1 MKFARSILMLPRFHK
16 RLISIAVDMLGL
28 WLVAVMAIW
37 LRFGDSVFPLLDYL
51 PAIALLSILALPIFI
66 TRGLYRA
73 VVRYIGHHF
82 AMTVLTSVTMV
93 FVLWAAAIFML
104 DLKFPR
110 SAIVIAWLLALFY
123 IGITR
128 LAARWLLSE
137 GLVKSHYASRK
148 NVVIFGAGSSGK
160 QLHSALAKVSGY
172 KVIGFIDDDK
182 PLQKHDI
189 DSVRVF
195 GRDQLS
201 RLIENYNVSE
211 VFLAIPSL
219 SASRRK
225 SIIEWLEPFAV
236 KVSTLPG
243 LDEIVSGKV
252 SFSDIREVAIEDL
265 LGRDA
270 VPPLESLLSYCI
282 TDKVVMITGA
292 GGSIGSELCRQVLKQ
307 SPKRVILYEMSE
319 FALYNIESE
328 LKHIQEFKT
337 IELVSILGSV
347 LDEAKLTRLFSLYSV
362 DTIYHAAAYKH
373 VPIVEH
379 NIQEGIRNN
388 TFGTHV
394 LAKTAAQAEI
404 QNFVLIS
411 TDKAVRP
418 TNVMGASK
426 RLAEMALQALQVEF
440 PETRF
445 VMVRFGNVLGSSGSV
460 IPLFRKQIAEGGPV
474 TVTHKEITRYFM
486 TIPEA
491 ASLVIQSGSMGKGGD
506 VFVLDMGEPVKI
518 AELAQKVIKLSGLS
532 VVNEQGE
539 GDIEIQYTG
548 LRPGEKLY
556 EELLIGDNVDGTDH
570 PRIMK
575 AHEDFLSYEALTA
588 VLDQLDQA
596 LVDYEIDKV
605 YQYLATFVS
614 GFKHDC
620 AMVDYLSDK
629 PTTLTK

>member
-491 ASLVIQSGSMGKGGD
+491 ASLVIQAGSMGKGGD

>member
-1 MKFARSILMLPRFHK
+1 MS
-16 RLISIAVDMLGL
+16 VDMLGL
-28 WLVAVMAIW
+28 WFVSVLAIW
-37 LRFGDSVFPLLDYL
+37 LRFGESVFPITGYV
-51 PAIALLSILALPIFI
+51 PAIVLLGFLALPIFI

-73 VVRYIGHHF
+73 VIRYIGYQF
-82 AMTVLTSVTMV
+82 AMTVLSSVTV
-93 FVLWAAAIFML
+93 LFVLWAAAIFL
-104 DLKFPR
+104 FDLKYPR
-110 SAIVIAWLLALFY
+110 SAIIITWLLALFF

-128 LAARWLLSE
+128 LAARWALSDR
-137 GLVKSHYASRK
+137 LVNRRTACKPRSVA
-148 NVVIFGAGSSGK
+148 IFGAGSSGK
-160 QLHSALAKVSGY
+160 QLLSAIKKIHGI
-172 KVIGFIDDDK
+172 KVIGFLDDDLH
-182 PLQKHDI
+182 LQKHDI
-189 DSVRVF
+189 DAIRVYC
-195 GRDQLS
+195 RSDLTQ
-201 RLIENYNVSE
+201 LIEVYGVTE

-219 SASRRK
+219 SQPLRK
-225 SIIEWLEPFAV
+225 NIIEWLEPYPV
-236 KVSTLPG
+236 KVSTLPSI
-243 LDEIVSGKV
+243 DEIVSGKV

-282 TDKVVMITGA
+282 TDKVVMVTGA
-292 GGSIGSELCRQVLKQ
+292 GGSIGSELCRQVLRR
-307 SPKRVILYEMSE
+307 SPKVVILYEMSE

-328 LKHIQEFKT
+328 LKRIHGFEST
-337 IELVSILGSV
+337 ELISILGSV
-347 LDEAKLTRLFSLYSV
+347 LDETKLTRLFSLYSV

-379 NIQEGIRNN
+379 NMEDGLRNN
-388 TFGTHV
+388 TFGTHI
-394 LAKTAAQAEI
+394 LAKTAGQAHI
-404 QNFVLIS
+404 KNFVLIS

-440 PETRF
+440 PQTRF

-491 ASLVIQSGSMGKGGD
+491 ASLVIQAGSMGKGGD

-518 AELAQKVIKLSGLS
+518 AELAQKVINLSGLS

-556 EELLIGDNVDGTDH
+556 EELLIGNNVGGTEH

-575 AHEDFLSYEALTA
+575 ANEDFLSYSEFVK
-588 VLDQLDQA
+588 VLQQLDIA
-596 LVDYEIDKV
+596 LAHYEMDKV
-605 YQYLATFVS
+605 FQYLTMFVS
-614 GFKHDC
+614 GFKHEG
-620 AMVDYLSDK
+620 AMVDYLGNK
-629 PTTLTK
+629 PS

>member
-1 MKFARSILMLPRFHK
+1 MKFTRKLLSVPRIYK
-16 RLISIAVDMLGL
+16 RIISMSVDMLGL
-28 WLVAVMAIW
+28 WFVSVLAIW
-37 LRFGDSVFPLLDYL
+37 LRFGESVFPITGYV
-51 PAIALLSILALPIFI
+51 PAIVLLGFLALPIFI

-73 VVRYIGHHF
+73 VIRYIGYQF
-82 AMTVLTSVTMV
+82 AMTVLSSVTV
-93 FVLWAAAIFML
+93 LFVLWAAAIFL
-104 DLKFPR
+104 FDLKYPR
-110 SAIVIAWLLALFY
+110 SAIIITWLLALFF

-128 LAARWLLSE
+128 LAARWALSDR
-137 GLVKSHYASRK
+137 LVNRRTACKPRSVA
-148 NVVIFGAGSSGK
+148 IFGAGSSGK
-160 QLHSALAKVSGY
+160 QLLSAIKKIHGI
-172 KVIGFIDDDK
+172 KVIGFLDDDLH
-182 PLQKHDI
+182 LQKHDI
-189 DSVRVF
+189 DAIRVYC
-195 GRDQLS
+195 RSDLTQ
-201 RLIENYNVSE
+201 LIEVYGVTE

-219 SASRRK
+219 SQPLRK
-225 SIIEWLEPFAV
+225 NIIEWLEPYPV
-236 KVSTLPG
+236 KVSTLPSI
-243 LDEIVSGKV
+243 DEIVSGKV

-282 TDKVVMITGA
+282 TDKVVMVTGA
-292 GGSIGSELCRQVLKQ
+292 GGSIGSELCRQVLRR
-307 SPKRVILYEMSE
+307 SPKVVILYEMSE

-328 LKHIQEFKT
+328 LKRIHGFEST
-337 IELVSILGSV
+337 ELISILGSV
-347 LDEAKLTRLFSLYSV
+347 LDETKLTRLFSLYSV

-379 NIQEGIRNN
+379 NMEDGLRNN
-388 TFGTHV
+388 TFGTHI
-394 LAKTAAQAEI
+394 LAKTAGQAHI
-404 QNFVLIS
+404 KNFVLIS

-440 PETRF
+440 PQTRF

-491 ASLVIQSGSMGKGGD
+491 ASLVIQAGSMGKGGD

-518 AELAQKVIKLSGLS
+518 AELAQKVINLSGLS

-556 EELLIGDNVDGTDH
+556 EELLIGNNVGGTEH

-575 AHEDFLSYEALTA
+575 ANEDFLSYSEFVK
-588 VLDQLDQA
+588 VLQQLDIA
-596 LVDYEIDKV
+596 LAHYEMDKV
-605 YQYLATFVS
+605 FQYLTMFVS
-614 GFKHDC
+614 GFKHEG
-620 AMVDYLSDK
+620 AMVDYLGNK
-629 PTTLTK
+629 PS